1 MSSPAKSPTRTF
13 YNHSN
18 DPWFKNQSI
27 ESCVTVKPVPDYL
40 KQRQGK
46 FGDNKASSK
55 DERTQ
60 RKLEMS
66 LDPLDP
72 ANSPKHMRGPKAFGS
87 LPVPVVYLLDVAVKK
102 TRTKN
107 KTGQSVLVSRV
118 GKVAKVLKDA
128 EQRAEEAMSM
138 RSEVKKD
145 RRWKRKERKKE
156 N

>member
-1 MSSPAKSPTRTF
+1 MSSPTKPPTRTF

-18 DPWFKNQSI
+18 NPWFKNQSI

-46 FGDNKASSK
+46 FGDNKPSSK

-72 ANSPKHMRGPKAFGS
+72 ANSSKHMRGPKAFGS
-87 LPVPVVYLLDVAVKK
+87 LPVPVVYLPDVAVKK

-118 GKVAKVLKDA
+118 A
-128 EQRAEEAMSM
+128 
-138 RSEVKKD
+138 
-145 RRWKRKERKKE
+145 
-156 N
+156 